1 MSATAREP
9 QPRRVVMLCPW
20 IKFRATPFE
29 MCGVRVIGFRDA
41 EQMLG
46 DEDREALWRARLP
59 YVDHFLNEEDR
70 TPRPWNDNPLLYAV
84 NADPLQEPTH
94 QEREVVGLVNVLL
107 YLCAF
112 AANRVGPGGMQVYTN
127 ASDWALYGHP
137 VHDPEQFATGARRLL
152 GRLLHGGFRW
162 HYSIISMP
170 PECTRYELYDR
181 EIDRSFVDAVTT
193 LHQRGRARLY
203 VSPARTFMLGT
214 ADNHLWL
221 RHDDLPLI
229 WAAVEQTIECEGFET
244 CETGQR
250 ARAASAEALK
260 LLPTHTIS
268 LIRAVAGGPPSA
280 EYIWDGNFRPDRNG
294 GGVD

>member
-1 MSATAREP
+1 
-9 QPRRVVMLCPW
+9 MLCPW